1 MKDVESF
8 KLLTCLIS
16 REILCYFCIFTF
28 IHCTLKKHVVLYT
41 VDIHLPISGQ
51 FSSISSRYALEERL
65 RWRGACHALCGEVFA
80 SLINPLEQET
90 TWRPPGNVPS
100 FGDVQTVQ
108 TCVVPNISWSS
119 KTLRQWQEKES
130 LAKLRLSL
138 AEYQVLTPFCFV
150 MFRLDT
156 KNTLSNDHDM
166 PFRSRLNT
174 IETCWNG
181 TVNLLL
187 GLPLCSLKTVSCW
200 CLWPTN
206 LPQSISKPCQA
217 HVSRT
222 VRALLRLRHR
232 N

>member
-1 MKDVESF
+1 MKHVETF

-16 REILCYFCIFTF
+16 REILCYVCIFTVWYF
-28 IHCTLKKHVVLYT
+28 KKTCCPVHCVPLNR
-41 VDIHLPISGQ
+41 DNLP
-51 FSSISSRYALEERL
+51 ISSRYALEERL

-108 TCVVPNISWSS
+108 TCVVPDISWPS
-119 KTLRQWQEKES
+119 KTVAGEREPGQAEAES
-130 LAKLRLSL
+130 SWISSSHTFSF
-138 AEYQVLTPFCFV
+138 VLT
-150 MFRLDT
+150 L
-156 KNTLSNDHDM
+156 NTLSNDHDM

-187 GLPLCSLKTVSCW
+187 GFPLCLKTVSCW